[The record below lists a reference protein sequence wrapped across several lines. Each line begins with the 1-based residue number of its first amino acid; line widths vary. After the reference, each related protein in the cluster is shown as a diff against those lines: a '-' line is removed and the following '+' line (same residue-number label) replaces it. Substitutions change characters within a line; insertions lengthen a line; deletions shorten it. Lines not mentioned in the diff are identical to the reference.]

1 MSRSVVRA
9 MLALGGVLFL
19 VLQLVRPELKNPPVT
34 AEMQAPPEIRRILK
48 SSCYNCHS
56 NEIQVPWFDKVVPAY
71 WLVTR
76 DVNVARKRLNFSE
89 IGTKRDLTKAILY
102 ESIRE
107 IQTGAMPPR
116 SYRLMHPEATITPEQ
131 LKILRTYVTEQMAAA
146 VKEHRRSHPGS

>member
-1 MSRSVVRA
+1 
-9 MLALGGVLFL
+9 MLAFGGVLFL

-34 AEMQAPPEIRRILK
+34 AEMQAPPEIKRILK
-48 SSCYNCHS
+48 TSCYNCHS
-56 NEIQVPWFDKVVPAY
+56 NETQVPWFDKVVPAY

-116 SYRLMHPEATITPEQ
+116 SYRVMHPEAAVTPEQ

-146 VKEHRRSHPGS
+146 VKEHHRTHPRF